1 MKRKAK
7 VTISSLSLI
16 FLVSSL
22 FGGIVQ
28 ADENYYDSQKSSVL
42 DAMLNS
48 IDYYNSATGKFVTTL
63 INENEETTVDYQVDI
78 DAQTAYQSVKDTVT
92 NKESYYSDY
101 QELVYN
107 NRIRSYERIDTMFP
121 VDERLTSGKKSVATG
136 GIEFNAK
143 ARGTEERIVTNPD
156 GTKEYRYRSNLTN
169 TSLAGMSLFS
179 QELTFG
185 LLGNKENWSLQGERE
200 FAGRTC
206 LEIQGYTDT
215 YYAEKLG
222 FQTFILLVDK
232 FTGILLDLKGY
243 NSQNELVQY
252 LETKEISI
260 DEPAISTLKF
270 QNCMDKYSDYVE
282 DSGRDYNCTGD
293 FSVEKVAPRLANP
306 DVGYSEGSSRE
317 MYYSHWL
324 IDNDTIASAV
334 NVSRSG
340 FPTYLTVNK
349 NLYNGDARREVA
361 SNKNSGYEYHS
372 NHTMRN
378 VHSGWNVYISLSVY
392 LYDNSFTDPAANYYA
407 GNVNA
412 YYRIHSVNQR
422 TAPGGWNTL
431 PEVSRNTSYEEPNYF
446 SFQSVSVSPS
456 GNASGYTGADG
467 IRVYTYT
474 IR

>member
-1 MKRKAK
+1 
-7 VTISSLSLI
+7 
-16 FLVSSL
+16 
-22 FGGIVQ
+22 
-28 ADENYYDSQKSSVL
+28 
-42 DAMLNS
+42 
-48 IDYYNSATGKFVTTL
+48 
-63 INENEETTVDYQVDI
+63 
-78 DAQTAYQSVKDTVT
+78 
-92 NKESYYSDY
+92 
-101 QELVYN
+101 
-107 NRIRSYERIDTMFP
+107 
-121 VDERLTSGKKSVATG
+121 
-136 GIEFNAK
+136 
-143 ARGTEERIVTNPD
+143 
-156 GTKEYRYRSNLTN
+156 
-169 TSLAGMSLFS
+169 
-179 QELTFG
+179 
-185 LLGNKENWSLQGERE
+185 
-200 FAGRTC
+200 
-206 LEIQGYTDT
+206 
-215 YYAEKLG
+215 
-222 FQTFILLVDK
+222 
-232 FTGILLDLKGY
+232 
-243 NSQNELVQY
+243 
-252 LETKEISI
+252 
-260 DEPAISTLKF
+260 
-270 QNCMDKYSDYVE
+270 MDKYSDYVE

>member
-78 DAQTAYQSVKDTVT
+78 DAQTAYQSVQDTVT

-107 NRIRSYERIDTMFP
+107 NRMRSYERIDTMFP

-215 YYAEKLG
+215 Y
-222 FQTFILLVDK
+222 
-232 FTGILLDLKGY
+232 
-243 NSQNELVQY
+243 
-252 LETKEISI
+252 
-260 DEPAISTLKF
+260 
-270 QNCMDKYSDYVE
+270 
-282 DSGRDYNCTGD
+282 
-293 FSVEKVAPRLANP
+293 
-306 DVGYSEGSSRE
+306 
-317 MYYSHWL
+317 
-324 IDNDTIASAV
+324 
-334 NVSRSG
+334 
-340 FPTYLTVNK
+340 
-349 NLYNGDARREVA
+349 
-361 SNKNSGYEYHS
+361 
-372 NHTMRN
+372 
-378 VHSGWNVYISLSVY
+378 
-392 LYDNSFTDPAANYYA
+392 
-407 GNVNA
+407 
-412 YYRIHSVNQR
+412 
-422 TAPGGWNTL
+422 
-431 PEVSRNTSYEEPNYF
+431 
-446 SFQSVSVSPS
+446 
-456 GNASGYTGADG
+456 
-467 IRVYTYT
+467 
-474 IR
+474 